1 MADPKQNSKGYVV
14 LKHSKTGAVQ
24 EFVPESVEAWKAS
37 GWTDATDNDI
47 KKAAET
53 EGSEVDLNAAVQPVK
68 EN

>member
-24 EFVPESVEAWKAS
+24 EFVPESVDAWKAS
-37 GWTDATDNDI
+37 GWAEASENDI
-47 KKAAET
+47 KKAAESD
-53 EGSEVDLNAAVQPVK
+53 GAEVDLGAAVQPKK